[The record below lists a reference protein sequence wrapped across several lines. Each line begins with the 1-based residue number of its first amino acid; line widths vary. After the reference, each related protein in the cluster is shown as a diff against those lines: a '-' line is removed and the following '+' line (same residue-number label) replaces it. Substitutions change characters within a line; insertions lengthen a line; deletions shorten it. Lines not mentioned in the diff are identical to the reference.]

1 MISQINFSNIFKYNT
16 KIINASGLFAVTNYQ
31 ASDGRGLLI
40 IDSSLFNNS
49 LKMQNISNMFYQNTS
64 MVGSVPTFKISSYPV
79 LTTVA
84 GYLNGCIES
93 NITNAS
99 ELDSS
104 LKPST
109 WN

>member
-1 MISQINFSNIFKYNT
+1 
-16 KIINASGLFAVTNYQ
+16 
-31 ASDGRGLLI
+31 
-40 IDSSLFNNS
+40 
-49 LKMQNISNMFYQNTS
+49 MFYQNAS
-64 MVGSVPTFKISSYPV
+64 MVGSVPTFKVSSYPV

-99 ELDSS
+99 ELDAS